1 MATTTTITT
10 TVKMMTVSVSVVVVV
25 LPGAV
30 MLDGCFPDGADGS
43 IGSGD

>member
-10 TVKMMTVSVSVVVVV
+10 TVKMMTVSVVVVV

-30 MLDGCFPDGADGS
+30 MLDGCFPYGAGGS